1 MQFILNA
8 IHLHE
13 GIACF
18 VKNVYFYGINRGIM
32 RKKSAQFLTI
42 LILMMGGVCFSGC
55 DKDNEEDPLGA
66 SRPNYNMLSD
76 LSKGVNGLYLTE
88 WEWANTFGITM
99 KLSFDRQ
106 ECTYTYQESASS
118 TKITAK
124 YTYSFT
130 YPTVILTPEN
140 AEESVITGTIVS
152 GRITLAD
159 EATFVNAQKETVW
172 KKLTRKK

>member
-1 MQFILNA
+1 
-8 IHLHE
+8 
-13 GIACF
+13 
-18 VKNVYFYGINRGIM
+18 M
-32 RKKSAQFLTI
+32 RKKSAQFLTM
-42 LILMMGGVCFSGC
+42 LILVMGGVCFSGC

-66 SRPNYNMLSD
+66 SRPIYNMLSD

-106 ECTYTYQESASS
+106 ECTYTYQENAAS
-118 TKITAK
+118 TKITTK

-159 EATFVNAQKETVW
+159 EATFVNAQKETAW

>member
-55 DKDNEEDPLGA
+55 DKEGD
-66 SRPNYNMLSD
+66 
-76 LSKGVNGLYLTE
+76 
-88 WEWANTFGITM
+88 I
-99 KLSFDRQ
+99 
-106 ECTYTYQESASS
+106 
-118 TKITAK
+118 
-124 YTYSFT
+124 T

-152 GRITLAD
+152 GRITQAD